1 MIILGA
7 DHRGFKLKTALKTYL
22 QKKGVLVMDCGTF
35 NEDSADYPVY
45 SYQVAKRVAKSGGKH
60 RGIVI
65 CGNGVGASIVANKV
79 KGAYCPIVDTISEAK
94 QSREHGNVNI
104 IALRG
109 DSGKQKDAFKIVDA
123 WLETKFSRKKRYLK
137 RLQQVQKYEKM
148 EFK

>member
-7 DHRGFKLKTALKTYL
+7 DHRGFQLKTALKAYL
-22 QKKGVLVMDCGTF
+22 EKKGVRVMDCGTL
-35 NEDSADYPVY
+35 NEDSADYPLY
-45 SYQVAKRVAKSGGKH
+45 SYEVAKRVAKSRGKH

-79 KGAYCPIVDTISEAK
+79 KGAYCPIVDTVSEAK

-109 DSGKQKDAFKIVDA
+109 DTLSPQDAFKIVDA

-137 RLQQVQKYEKM
+137 RLKQVQKYERM